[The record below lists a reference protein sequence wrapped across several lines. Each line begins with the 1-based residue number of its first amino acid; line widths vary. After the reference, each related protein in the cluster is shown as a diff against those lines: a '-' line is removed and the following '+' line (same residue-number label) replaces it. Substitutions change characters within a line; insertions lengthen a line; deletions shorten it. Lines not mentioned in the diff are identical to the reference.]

1 MSLLISG
8 SRPVSDAFYSQETID
23 DGNGGVSPSKMPES
37 SAGASSSKKNKKR
50 QVQVDEE
57 VNDDFSV
64 QSLSLLSTHLRNYEL
79 IIWYTERCSWGSW
92 LSSEEK
98 EKKQIIGSSWNNE
111 ERRAKEG

>member
-8 SRPVSDAFYSQETID
+8 PRPGSDAFYSQETID

-57 VNDDFSV
+57 VNDDSQYKV
-64 QSLSLLSTHLRNYEL
+64 Y
-79 IIWYTERCSWGSW
+79 RCSALTSG
-92 LSSEEK
+92 
-98 EKKQIIGSSWNNE
+98 IMN
-111 ERRAKEG
+111 